1 MRTDVV
7 VVDDDQDHLELC
19 LLALAGCC
27 EGEAVRTFTRQ
38 RELSE
43 FLAACKPASGPV
55 QIVNLTKT
63 DLLDSTGRVLEHHA
77 EFSFIPNALVGVRV
91 TEGPSGREG

>member
-1 MRTDVV
+1 MPDYSKIRQLVSHRV
-7 VVDDDQDHLELC
+7 
-19 LLALAGCC
+19 
-27 EGEAVRTFTRQ
+27 TFDFDTGARIVGY
-38 RELSE
+38 
-43 FLAACKPASGPV
+43 LAACKPASGPV

-63 DLLDSTGRVLEHHA
+63 DLVDSTGRVLEHHA